1 MGVSLPTAGRPVAV
15 CVAVAEAVELLFAG
29 VCVADGEASTVDD
42 DEGAGEASA
51 GNADEAVA
59 AETLDDDV
67 AADGA
72 LASVEV
78 TELGSVAAG
87 DGSSDG
93 VETLGVDEA
102 DGASSDVEVEGG
114 IVKLLDCATS
124 DDTPVDG
131 VLTEAISV
139 ALGGAED
146 VVGTDTGEA
155 GVDGA
160 SERVASTGAAVVAP
174 AGVPSDAGRSSPAV
188 TLAPTVGASTRSTL
202 STSIS
207 LAPSIALPPSSTSA
221 SSSPSSAAAASA
233 CSMAFAL
240 RSDSRND
247 SSWVYPYTRRSD
259 TGQ

>member
-15 CVAVAEAVELLFAG
+15 CVEVADPVELLFAG

-42 DEGAGEASA
+42 DDGAGEASA
-51 GNADEAVA
+51 GDADEAVA

-72 LASVEV
+72 LASVEG
-78 TELGSVAAG
+78 TELGSVATG
-87 DGSSDG
+87 VGSVDG
-93 VETLGVDEA
+93 VETLGADEA
-102 DGASSDVEVEGG
+102 DGPSSDVEVEGG
-114 IVKLLDCATS
+114 VVRLLDCAAS

-131 VLTEAISV
+131 ESTKALSV
-139 ALGGAED
+139 TLSGAED
-146 VVGTDTGEA
+146 AVGTDSGEE
-155 GVDGA
+155 GVGGA

-188 TLAPTVGASTRSTL
+188 TLAPAVGASTRSIF

-207 LAPSIALPPSSTSA
+207 LAPSIALPASSTSTSA

-247 SSWVYPYTRRSD
+247 SSWV
-259 TGQ
+259 